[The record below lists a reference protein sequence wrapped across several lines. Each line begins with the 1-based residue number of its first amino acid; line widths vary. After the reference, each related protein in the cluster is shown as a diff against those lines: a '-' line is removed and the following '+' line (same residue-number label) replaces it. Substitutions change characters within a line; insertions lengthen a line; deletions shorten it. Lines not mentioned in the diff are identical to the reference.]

1 MVIKHI
7 SGEKHIEGTIHVKK
21 PGDVL
26 TLTKTLNFYQQLK
39 KEKNFGV

>member
-7 SGEKHIEGTIHVKK
+7 SGEKHTEGTIHVKT

-26 TLTKTLNFYQQLK
+26 TLNKTLNFYQQLK
-39 KEKNFGV
+39 QGKMFGV